1 MDAEILRGKPYL
13 CSALKLEKNKGVVG
27 DGKFDYDF
35 DIKK

>member
-13 CSALKLEKNKGVVG
+13 CSALKLGKNKGVAG